1 MKLEEIFTIQNV
13 IIYLIAINLITFL
26 VMWLDKR
33 KAKKGRWRIPENT
46 LLLFVLLGGGIGG
59 IVGMY
64 VFHHKTQKAKFCIG
78 IPFILLMQFLFV
90 YYCGSLFN

>member
-13 IIYLIAINLITFL
+13 IIYLIAINLITFF

-64 VFHHKTQKAKFCIG
+64 VFHHKTQKAKFVIG
-78 IPFILLMQFLFV
+78 FPVILICEILIVIATFV
-90 YYCGSLFN
+90 L